1 MREEAIKVRLVGVGA
16 RVYATRFTIK
26 ADSRLQRAHVRTQE
40 VLLWLFV
47 RATSVMALTRDEL
60 DLGEELLLPV
70 ERGLGSSL
78 ILLHLLVHF
87 HRAGS
92 RRTSRLK
99 WIAPAL

>member
-1 MREEAIKVRLVGVGA
+1 MRLVGVGA

-26 ADSRLQRAHVRTQE
+26 ADSRLQRAHVGAQK

-47 RATSVMALTRDEL
+47 RASSVMTLTSDEL

-70 ERGLGSSL
+70 ESGLGSNL

-92 RRTSRLK
+92 RWTGRFKRIPS
-99 WIAPAL
+99 AL